1 MFSSTQTGLDI
12 VLTVSRHLS
21 PAKFR
26 GQRGGVAVDK
36 MLGGPGLRHDKSAL
50 ACGIN
55 DVNSTGKTSV
65 LSAPLSDMLAS
76 PNLSLDLIV
85 TAGGTPIACNKS
97 SLAANSGYFSHRLSL
112 LSANPTSPPS
122 LDLPTVPADVFRSLL
137 LFMYTGRLEL
147 TEENVYQLFWYSQM
161 LQIPSAL
168 LHCTHFIS
176 TRPPPPPPPLPPAL
190 PPALPPPAP
199 PGTVVR
205 PVARQGV
212 PLLSL
217 PSLASLYTDW
227 VLRSSSST
235 TRLVTPDTT
244 EENQT
249 GSSRSQELKEKERG
263 ER

>member
-1 MFSSTQTGLDI
+1 M
-12 VLTVSRHLS
+12 
-21 PAKFR
+21 
-26 GQRGGVAVDK
+26 
-36 MLGGPGLRHDKSAL
+36 RHDKSSL
-50 ACGIN
+50 PRGIN
-55 DVNSTGKTSV
+55 DVNSIGKLSV

-122 LDLPTVPADVFRSLL
+122 LDLPTVPAEVFRSLL
-137 LFMYTGRLEL
+137 LFIYTGRLEL

-176 TRPPPPPPPLPPAL
+176 SRPPPPPL

-212 PLLSL
+212 PLLAL
-217 PSLASLYTDW
+217 PNLASLYSDW

-235 TRLVTPDTT
+235 TRLVTPDTS